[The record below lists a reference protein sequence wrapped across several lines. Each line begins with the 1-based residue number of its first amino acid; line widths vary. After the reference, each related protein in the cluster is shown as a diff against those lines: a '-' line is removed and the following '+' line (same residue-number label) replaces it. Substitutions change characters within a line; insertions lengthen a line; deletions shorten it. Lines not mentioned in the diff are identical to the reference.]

1 MIDDVHWA
9 DPQTIAALGYLRRR
23 GAGLSA
29 AVVTSAR
36 TFEASG
42 VHPLR
47 QLTPDVVVHL
57 EPLSASELA
66 PLGMPELHESTG
78 GNPRFVT
85 ETVAKGRPNG
95 PSQSLAEALLAQCRA
110 EGPFG
115 YRVLGTA
122 SVLDQPFEPEPL
134 ADLLGID
141 AAELIEELERL
152 CEQRILRIDGLRFRF
167 RYDLVREVLLESV
180 SPARR
185 RLLRQRFDDLL
196 SGPAAASK
204 AG

>member
-1 MIDDVHWA
+1 M
-9 DPQTIAALGYLRRR
+9 
-23 GAGLSA
+23 
-29 AVVTSAR
+29 
-36 TFEASG
+36 
-42 VHPLR
+42 
-47 QLTPDVVVHL
+47 
-57 EPLSASELA
+57 
-66 PLGMPELHESTG
+66 
-78 GNPRFVT
+78 
-85 ETVAKGRPNG
+85 
-95 PSQSLAEALLAQCRA
+95 
-110 EGPFG
+110 
-115 YRVLGTA
+115 
-122 SVLDQPFEPEPL
+122 LDQPFEPEPL

-196 SGPAAASK
+196 SGFAAISQ